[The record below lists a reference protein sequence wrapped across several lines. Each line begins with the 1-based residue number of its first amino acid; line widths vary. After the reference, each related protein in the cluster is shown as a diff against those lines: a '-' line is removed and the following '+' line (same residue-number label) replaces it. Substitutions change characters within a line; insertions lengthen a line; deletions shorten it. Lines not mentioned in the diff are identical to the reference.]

1 MTKKKSNKKSKITKG
16 TKQLLSFKF
25 NDKNNVIN
33 DTKNPMAYNFSKIPD
48 ELYKG
53 LYKKLIHQV
62 YQHMKI
68 EPEDKFVTDTL
79 YVKDTIT
86 KKKYRSSY
94 MAKKIMQDSSLMIGR
109 SKFPIMTILYFTK
122 VPKDLENANIG
133 IYKRTKLTKKKFKI
147 LTKYKYVLDYTL
159 PIKEKNVYI
168 IKPNTYYGFP
178 NVRISSDS
186 KQSKATLE
194 YLYSFCQY
202 A

>member
-1 MTKKKSNKKSKITKG
+1 
-16 TKQLLSFKF
+16 
-25 NDKNNVIN
+25 
-33 DTKNPMAYNFSKIPD
+33 
-48 ELYKG
+48 
-53 LYKKLIHQV
+53 
-62 YQHMKI
+62 
-68 EPEDKFVTDTL
+68 VTDTL